1 MYIVTAKK
9 DAQDVHY
16 PTVLQWTPTQES
28 DADPRIRR
36 ESKHMRMSLVHTA
49 PLSRHC
55 QSATTSSPPASQ
67 ITPMNSRARL
77 EELVGALAP
86 D

>member
-9 DAQDVHY
+9 DAQDAHS

-49 PLSRHC
+49 PLTPLSERHHILAPRLADHPDEFK
-55 QSATTSSPPASQ
+55 SAT
-67 ITPMNSRARL
+67 
-77 EELVGALAP
+77 
-86 D
+86 